1 MEMRKSPRG
10 GECPAV
16 QYRWSARAGAADGE
30 EGRLGLWGHSEE
42 LGLSPV
48 GATEAFRDFK

>member
-1 MEMRKSPRG
+1 M
-10 GECPAV
+10 